1 MDYSSRCR
9 TSEEETN
16 DAILRIAYLL
26 AASDG
31 EVKKPEREVFKKT
44 LDALYGSKMGD
55 EDTTAL
61 IEGVVEGARKLMAL
75 RDFYNE
81 EQMTK
86 AFLSKVRD
94 DLRFVRRDKVSA
106 RKAFAVWISLCIA
119 DKDYSSFERHLVK
132 ALQSACNDATYW
144 VRFAFARGEVVKALQ
159 SACNDA
165 TPSLFGFGRNVVDA
179 FFRSEDGFEDTP
191 DSEEKPLVSDDFLLE
206 VEDRCR
212 EIDEARAQLDSC
224 ASNDQKYAMAASL
237 ESLVASFNEFVVNI
251 DD

>member
-132 ALQSACNDATYW
+132 ALQSACNDAT
-144 VRFAFARGEVVKALQ
+144 
-159 SACNDA
+159 
-165 TPSLFGFGRNVVDA
+165 PSLFGFGRNVVDA
-179 FFRSEDGFEDTP
+179 FFRSEGRFEDTP

>member
-44 LDALYGSKMGD
+44 LDVLYGSKMGD

-132 ALQSACNDATYW
+132 ALQSACNDAT
-144 VRFAFARGEVVKALQ
+144 
-159 SACNDA
+159 
-165 TPSLFGFGRNVVDA
+165 PSLFGFGRNVVDA
-179 FFRSEDGFEDTP
+179 FFRSEGRFEDTP